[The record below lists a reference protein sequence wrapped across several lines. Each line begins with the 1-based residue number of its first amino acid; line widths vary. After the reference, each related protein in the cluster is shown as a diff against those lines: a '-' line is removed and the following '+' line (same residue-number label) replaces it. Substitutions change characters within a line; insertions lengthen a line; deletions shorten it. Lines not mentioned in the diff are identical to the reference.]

1 MKHGRHEFQN
11 KKGFSF
17 VELLLVIAIISII
30 AVSSA
35 PFMSRFLAQNQLEV
49 STDKVVSTIR
59 KAQSYAMANK
69 ENAVWGFC
77 MSGSGIRLYKDSC
90 SSSSYNEDF
99 DLTKV
104 TISGPVDVYFA
115 GAAGKRGEPSES
127 ATITISNSTGVNTVS
142 INSAGGLSVN

>member
-35 PFMSRFLAQNQLEV
+35 PFMSRFLTQNQLEV

-59 KAQSYAMANK
+59 KTQSYAMANK

-77 MSGSGIRLYKDSC
+77 MSGSSIRLYKDSC